1 MLFEDREMEEE
12 TDASADTQTKAGGGG
27 GDTVLMSMLRDLRR
41 DMAHRLKLAP
51 FVIFQDISLEDMS
64 ILYPVTLEELVHC
77 QGVGEGKARKYGK
90 GFVELIEKYVEE
102 NEIIRPQDMV
112 VKSVINKSL
121 NKVYIIQS
129 IDRKMDFEDIAEA
142 KGLSMDELIEEIE
155 VIVNSGTKL
164 DIDYYLEQTIDDD
177 KLEDIFDYFRYEA
190 QSESLSEAVKELG
203 SDYSEEEVRLVRIK
217 FLVEVAN

>member
-1 MLFEDREMEEE
+1 M
-12 TDASADTQTKAGGGG
+12 
-27 GDTVLMSMLRDLRR
+27 
-41 DMAHRLKLAP
+41 
-51 FVIFQDISLEDMS
+51 
-64 ILYPVTLEELVHC
+64 
-77 QGVGEGKARKYGK
+77 
-90 GFVELIEKYVEE
+90 ELIEKYVEE